1 MNVVPEA
8 YVPVKVKLRRSMLR
22 SRLTA
27 LALVFPLLAFT
38 LATFIVPIGTLML
51 RSIYDPT
58 VADTLPHTVTALKSW
73 DGREAPGESV
83 FATLAQELIDARRSQ
98 TLGKVASL
106 LNFEHAGLRTMVTD
120 SARRLEGVP
129 EGPYKPAL
137 LAMDARWGSPA
148 TWAAIRNTG
157 HRLTPRFYLAA
168 VDLALDNEGRVA
180 AVPAERQIYVG
191 LYLRTLWVSV
201 TITVL
206 CLLFGYPL
214 AFLLSSLPQRN
225 GNLLLIIVLLPFWTS
240 LLVRT
245 TAWIVILRREGL
257 INELLIWLGLVAADR
272 PLSLVYNMTGTII
285 AMTQILLPFMVLPVY
300 SVMRGI
306 SPLYMRAAQSLG
318 ASPTR
323 SFITVYLPNTMPGIG
338 AGSLL
343 VFIIAMGYYITPALV
358 GGRTGQLI
366 SNFIAYHMQ
375 TSLDWSF
382 AGALSGILLAAVIG
396 LYLFYERFVGVDRL
410 RLG

>member
-1 MNVVPEA
+1 MKSVPES
-8 YVPVKVKLRRSMLR
+8 YVPLKVKLRRSMLR
-22 SRLTA
+22 SRLNA

-38 LATFIVPIGTLML
+38 LVTFIVPIGTLML
-51 RSIYDPT
+51 RSIYSPT
-58 VADTLPHTVTALKSW
+58 VADTLPRTVVALKSW
-73 DGREAPGESV
+73 DGHEAPAESV
-83 FATLAQELIDARRSQ
+83 FATLAQELVNARRSE
-98 TLGKVASL
+98 TLGRVASV
-106 LNFEHAGLRTMVTD
+106 LNFEHAGLRTIVTD
-120 SARRLEGVP
+120 SARRLEQVP

-137 LAMDARWGSPA
+137 LAMDATWGSPA
-148 TWAAIRNTG
+148 PWAAIRNTG
-157 HRLTPRFYLAA
+157 QRLTPRFYLAA
-168 VDLALDNEGRVA
+168 VDLTVDNEGRLV

-191 LYLRTLWVSV
+191 LYGRTLWVSV
-201 TITVL
+201 VITGL

-214 AFLLSSLPQRN
+214 AFLFASLPQRY

-257 INELLIWLGLVAADR
+257 INELLVWLGLVAADR
-272 PLSLVYNMTGTII
+272 PLSLVYNTTGTII
-285 AMTQILLPFMVLPVY
+285 AMTQILLPLMVLPIY

-318 ASPTR
+318 ASPAR
-323 SFITVYLPNTMPGIG
+323 SFITVYLPNTIPGIG

-375 TSLDWSF
+375 TSLNWGF
-382 AGALSGILLAAVIG
+382 AA
-396 LYLFYERFVGVDRL
+396 R
-410 RLG
+410 